1 MKRIVILLVIEMLV
15 LFVFM
20 CIFLRGWSLWLNLD
34 VEIIEYI
41 ENNLFIVEEL
51 KFNFN
56 CM

>member
-20 CIFLRGWSLWLNLD
+20 CIFLGGWSLWLNLD
-34 VEIIEYI
+34 VEVIEYI

>member
-20 CIFLRGWSLWLNLD
+20 CIFLRGWIFWLNLD

-51 KFNFN
+51 KFNLV
-56 CM
+56 